1 MELSKTPMTTA
12 DIREQ
17 VSMALNACED
27 KKAENMCLLQL
38 DKDSSALADY
48 FLICSGN
55 NPRQV
60 QAISDE
66 VELRLKRAGT
76 YPNHIEGYNQA
87 DWILVDYVD
96 FVVHI
101 FSENARKFYSL
112 ERLWKSARLLSRE
125 ELLTER
131 AKVTQAIS
139 DGEAPPRK
147 ATGGARQGAKRKSSS
162 KVAGALKK
170 YKPKAGKPKPKK
182 TAKKSSAKSRSKRK

>member
-12 DIREQ
+12 HIREQ

-147 ATGGARQGAKRKSSS
+147 ATGARPGAKRKSPA

-170 YKPKAGKPKPKK
+170 HKPRTGKPKPKK
-182 TAKKSSAKSRSKRK
+182 TAKKSSTKSRSKKR